1 MEVLRDMAGCPL
13 PVAGSAVTIG
23 AYDGVHVGHRAVI
36 EEVRA
41 RASTLG
47 LPTAVVTFD
56 RHPAAVV
63 RPVSA
68 PKLLT
73 DTDQKLELLAAV
85 GVDYTLVLHF
95 DEDRSHESAEDF
107 VNEVLVGCLRARLVV
122 VGEDFHFG
130 RKRGG
135 NVELL
140 RRMGPN
146 LGFEV
151 EGLGLV
157 HVPGLEGP
165 VSSTVIRAELLQG
178 DVVAAARL
186 LGRPHEVRG
195 VVEKGD
201 GRGGAILGFP
211 TANVAVP
218 AEILLPADGIYAGWY
233 ERPDGSTHA
242 TAISIGRRPTF
253 YPEGGPLMVE
263 AYLLDFEGD
272 LYGERA
278 RVRFVSRLRGE
289 ERFESTDA
297 LVAQMNHDVEAARAA
312 LGSA

>member
-1 MEVLRDMAGCPL
+1 MAACPV
-13 PVAGSAVTIG
+13 PVTGSVVTIG
-23 AYDGVHVGHRAVI
+23 AYDGVHLGHRAVI
-36 EEVRA
+36 DEVRA

-47 LPTAVVTFD
+47 VPTAVVTFD

-63 RPVSA
+63 RPTSA
-68 PKLLT
+68 PRLLT
-73 DTDQKLELLAAV
+73 DTDQKLELLADA

-95 DEDRSHESAEDF
+95 DEERSHESAEDF
-107 VNEVLVGCLRARLVV
+107 VNEVLAGCLRARLVV

-130 RKRGG
+130 RNRGG

-151 EGLGLV
+151 EGLALV
-157 HVPGLEGP
+157 PVPGVEGP
-165 VSSTVIRAELLQG
+165 VSSTAIRRTLVEG
-178 DVVAAARL
+178 DVVTAARL

-195 VVEKGD
+195 AVERGD
-201 GRGGAILGFP
+201 GRGGNVLGFP

-218 AEILLPADGIYAGWY
+218 NEIQLPADGIYAGWY

-242 TAISIGRRPTF
+242 AAISIGRRPTF

-263 AYLLDFEGD
+263 AYLLDFDGD

-278 RVRFVSRLRGE
+278 AVRFASRLRGE
-289 ERFESTDA
+289 ERFESADA
-297 LVAQMNHDVEAARAA
+297 LVAQMNKDVEAARAA

>member
-1 MEVLRDMAGCPL
+1 MEVLRDVAACPV
-13 PVAGSAVTIG
+13 PVAGTVVTIG
-23 AYDGVHVGHRAVI
+23 AYDGVHLGHQAVI
-36 EEVRA
+36 GEVRA
-41 RASTLG
+41 RAAALG
-47 LPTAVVTFD
+47 VPTAVVTFD

-63 RPVSA
+63 RPTSA

-73 DTDQKLELLAAV
+73 DTEQKLELLADA

-95 DEDRSHESAEDF
+95 DEERSHESAEDF
-107 VNEVLVGCLRARLVV
+107 VNEVLVRCLRARLVV

-130 RKRGG
+130 RNRGG

-146 LGFEV
+146 RGFDVDGLTLVPVPGFE
-151 EGLGLV
+151 
-157 HVPGLEGP
+157 GP
-165 VSSTVIRAELLQG
+165 ISSTAIRRILGEG
-178 DVVAAARL
+178 DVVTAARL

-195 VVEKGD
+195 AVERGD
-201 GRGGAILGFP
+201 GRGGSVLGFP

-218 AEILLPADGIYAGWY
+218 NEIQLPADGIYAGWY

-242 TAISIGRRPTF
+242 AAISIGRRPTF

-263 AYLLDFEGD
+263 AYLLDFHDD

-278 RVRFVSRLRGE
+278 EVRFVSRLRGE

-297 LVAQMNHDVEAARAA
+297 LVAQMNKDVEAARAA
-312 LGSA
+312 LEST